1 MWQSSSAHLTT
12 QKKQDPIASA
22 FRFLEQ
28 YRSPKDIHEN
38 GPIVGTV
45 DTLWRENAS
54 WLSQHN
60 CLSPS
65 DILLCP
71 LWDMV
76 CGSIFVWSF
85 YRPALLS
92 AHMRCITPQNVNV
105 LLPWLSCQKEKPSS
119 TCQCDPFLKG
129 LIQNIRSSVACR

>member
-1 MWQSSSAHLTT
+1 MCQSSSAHLTT
-12 QKKQDPIASA
+12 QKKQDPIAFA

-85 YRPALLS
+85 YRQALTCVALPPKRRCSPTMAFLS
-92 AHMRCITPQNVNV
+92 EREALFHIPVRP
-105 LLPWLSCQKEKPSS
+105 LS
-119 TCQCDPFLKG
+119 
-129 LIQNIRSSVACR
+129 